1 MLQAANPEWQPTD
14 PSGSLYLSRVA
25 DFNAR
30 ALRRRIPDP
39 HGLPERRLGDR
50 AQEYDR
56 ALRESQNAAL
66 RRRSTL
72 AKSSSPIEESI
83 SETAVPG
90 EPESSASG
98 AAAKTARVMDESVN
112 PFSTQKVGDI
122 RSSDL
127 ADDGDVRSDLGGS
140 YIDGKVNRARPST
153 RPSASQQTTDDNVE
167 DGGMLG
173 LLAEIYGTRAPGL
186 GP

>member
-1 MLQAANPEWQPTD
+1 M
-14 PSGSLYLSRVA
+14 
-25 DFNAR
+25 
-30 ALRRRIPDP
+30 
-39 HGLPERRLGDR
+39 PERRFGDR

-90 EPESSASG
+90 EPGSSASG
-98 AAAKTARVMDESVN
+98 AAMKTERVMEESVD
-112 PFSTQKVGDI
+112 PFSTQNVGDI